1 MSEPPNVRG
10 DGKDRTWTVLELLQ
24 WTTDHFAAKG
34 LESPRLD
41 AELLLA
47 HALGLRRL
55 DLYLRY
61 EDPVAAT
68 ERARYR
74 ELIGQ
79 RAGERM
85 PVSLLLGER
94 EFWSL
99 RFRVTSDVLTPRPE
113 TETLV
118 EAALARLPD
127 AERDYTILDL
137 GTGSGALALALA
149 HEKPR
154 ARVTATDIS
163 AAALDVARGNAE
175 ALGLAEGVRFLEG
188 SLFEPVREEQFDLIV
203 SNPPYLARSG
213 ASALPPELAHEPA
226 EALFGGEDGYSVLR
240 PLFEQAGERL
250 APGGW
255 LIVEVDPD
263 QAKACVD
270 WSVASGLEEAAAVKD
285 LAGRRRAVVARRAM
299 DGARVSPGRREPAP

>member
-1 MSEPPNVRG
+1 MSGPPNAQG
-10 DGKDRTWTVLELLQ
+10 GGTDRTWTVLELLQ

-61 EDPVAAT
+61 EDLVGEA

-85 PVSLLLGER
+85 PVSLLLGEK

-99 RFRVTSDVLTPRPE
+99 RFRVTPDVLTPRPE
-113 TETLV
+113 SETLV

-127 AERDYTILDL
+127 AEREYTILDL

-154 ARVTATDIS
+154 ARITATDLS
-163 AAALDVARGNAE
+163 GAALEVARGNAE
-175 ALGLAEGVRFLEG
+175 ALDLAQGVRFIEG
-188 SLFEPVREEQFDLIV
+188 SLFEPVAGEQFDLIV
-203 SNPPYLARSG
+203 SNPPYLAQSR

-226 EALFGGEDGYSVLR
+226 EALFGGEDGLAILR
-240 PLFEQAGERL
+240 PLFAQAHERL

-263 QAKACVD
+263 QAKAGMD
-270 WSVASGLEEAAAVKD
+270 WAVASGLGQAAAIKD
-285 LAGRRRAVVARRAM
+285 LSGQSRAVVARRGMERA
-299 DGARVSPGRREPAP
+299 